1 MKVKLHRVLCAAAAM
16 LFVSM
21 FSALGVSAE
30 QDTALPQE
38 PEVSQV
44 SGDTVKET
52 EPLTADIKLSAR
64 KIYEGDT
71 VKVSVNAQGD
81 SGKYTYKCTAK
92 NLVSGKTVFSEKSEN
107 PEFMVR
113 FGKPENYLIK
123 ATVYDEN
130 GQKLTVEKNI
140 TICKALPFVEKGTA
154 VDTSRAL
161 PGGTITVTANAAG
174 GKKPYM
180 YKYILK
186 DSETGKVIS
195 SKNEMSPTA
204 QFTIPEGEPKFYKIR
219 TEITD
224 MKNNIVSKTIEVA
237 SYKQDT
243 AAMSVDGSRISERYV
258 AVGKELTATIKA
270 GGGTAPYKY
279 KAFYKSETDRRWTE
293 CIPAYQYSSSVKVKL
308 PKTEGKYRVKIAA
321 IDLNGRYA
329 EKELSV
335 FVKEFTLDNSFLSSS
350 KAYVGSVFNIV
361 AVAQYANGPVKY
373 RYCRREAGKEWED
386 AAGYT
391 STANQGMVFT
401 KAGKYEIRIEAFDG
415 SGNRAE
421 KTFSV
426 DAVEMDV
433 SGSTAD
439 KTFAAIGEGVTISAA
454 VKNNNGSAK
463 YHYSYST
470 DGTNWKYM
478 GDYITSPSYQF
489 KFDSVGTYYIRVGV
503 RDKNGDGIYK
513 EKRFKVDIY
522 DPNAK
527 TTTAAT
533 VLQKDASWKGS
544 ALCAVP
550 YGSKVIV
557 IKTEGRWYYVKYNGK
572 FGYIYNMALGT
583 ARNYSGI
590 TTSSL
595 PAVADDILFTKG
607 KAINTLFNYVNSM
620 GYRSVGN
627 SSLENLCVHILTYR
641 CGACYHRAALLYYLL
656 DRAGYDVVRVTDGI
670 DMATGGSPH
679 NWCIIKTANGWR
691 HIDPTPVIGLPTMYL
706 VTDGAI
712 SPYFS
717 WNRTKYPACR

>member
-1 MKVKLHRVLCAAAAM
+1 MRLKSIRLLCTVTAVI
-16 LFVSM
+16 FVSL
-21 FSALGVSAE
+21 FSAVGVNAV
-30 QDTALPQE
+30 QDTAE
-38 PEVSQV
+38 PDVSAVSQ
-44 SGDTVKET
+44 
-52 EPLTADIKLSAR
+52 ADSLNAEIKLSAR

-71 VKVSVNAQGD
+71 VKVSVTAEGG

-335 FVKEFTLDNSFLSSS
+335 FVKEFTLGNSFLGSA
-350 KAYVGSVFNIV
+350 KAYVNSNVNLV
-361 AVAQYANGPVKY
+361 SVAQYASGSVKY
-373 RYCRREAGKEWED
+373 RYAYREEGGNWN
-386 AAGYT
+386 YT
-391 STANQGMVFT
+391 GSFSSASNHNFIFN
-401 KAGKYEIRIEAFDG
+401 KAGKYEIRVNAKD
-415 SGNRAE
+415 SAGNTAE
-421 KTFSV
+421 KVFSV
-426 DAVEMDV
+426 DVLEMDV

-454 VKNNNGSAK
+454 VKNNNGNVK
-463 YHYSYST
+463 YQYSYST
-470 DGTNWKYM
+470 DGKNWKYI
-478 GDYITSPSYQF
+478 GDYTKSSSYQF
-489 KFDSVGTYYIRVGV
+489 KFDTDGTYYIRVGV
-503 RDKNGDGIYK
+503 RDKNGDGLYK
-513 EKRFKVDIY
+513 EKQFKVDIY

-533 VLQKDASWKGS
+533 VLQNDASWKSSTICDVPSGS
-544 ALCAVP
+544 RV
-550 YGSKVIV
+550 SVIR
-557 IKTEGRWYYVKYNGK
+557 TEGRWYYVKYNGK
-572 FGYIYNMALGT
+572 LGYIYNMALGT
-583 ARNYSGI
+583 VKNYSTI
-590 TTSSL
+590 TTQTL
-595 PAVADDILFTKG
+595 PAVADDILFTRG
-607 KAINTLFNYVNSM
+607 KNISNIFDYVYRI
-620 GYRSVGN
+620 GYRASRKDTV
-627 SSLENLCVHILTYR
+627 ENLCVYILTYR
-641 CGACYHRAALLYYLL
+641 GGACFHHAGLLYYLL
-656 DRAGYDVVRVTDGI
+656 DRAGFEAMVVDGAVDNPI
-670 DMATGGSPH
+670 GDGTH
-679 NWCIIKTANGWR
+679 NWCMVKTENGWR
-691 HIDPTPVIGLPTMYL
+691 HLDPTCSRTRPKLFL
-706 VTDGAI
+706 VTDEFI
-712 SPYFS
+712 DRYYQWDMS
-717 WNRTKYPACR
+717 KYPACK